1 MKVVLLLLTLF
12 SLESY
17 AQNVLFCG
25 EVKRIRAWANGSATY
40 NVWIEYKNNP
50 VSCSGGFYLRPDTQ
64 NEDLI
69 YSLTLSA
76 KAANQRVCIQA
87 NPVNLNGNRC
97 LLNYIMHE

>member
-1 MKVVLLLLTLF
+1 MFGTKLGQNYMRFLL
-12 SLESY
+12 
-17 AQNVLFCG
+17 N
-25 EVKRIRAWANGSATY
+25 
-40 NVWIEYKNNP
+40 NNP